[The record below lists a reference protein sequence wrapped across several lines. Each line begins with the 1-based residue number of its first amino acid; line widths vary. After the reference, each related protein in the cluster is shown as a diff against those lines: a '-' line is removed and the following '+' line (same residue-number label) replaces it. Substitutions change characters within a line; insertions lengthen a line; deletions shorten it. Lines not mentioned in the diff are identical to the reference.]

1 MKMKTESITFTS
13 KKPKPNTNRAGAV
26 TPAERGEIKMTVQ
39 EKHAREILSNE
50 TLGNLL
56 DEWELTTNIRTAECA
71 MVRGWLMDELESRN
85 PEAFDKWLDQD
96 APTDESL
103 REYMT
108 A

>member
-1 MKMKTESITFTS
+1 MI
-13 KKPKPNTNRAGAV
+13 
-26 TPAERGEIKMTVQ
+26 PAEKR
-39 EKHAREILSNE
+39 ARDLISNL
-50 TLGNLL
+50 TLDQLL
-56 DEWELTTNIRTAECA
+56 DEWELTINIRTSECA

-96 APTDESL
+96 EPNDEDL

>member
-1 MKMKTESITFTS
+1 
-13 KKPKPNTNRAGAV
+13 
-26 TPAERGEIKMTVQ
+26 MTKQ
-39 EKHAREILSNE
+39 EKQAREMLANS
-50 TLGNLL
+50 TLGDLL
-56 DEWELTTNIRTAECA
+56 DEWELTSNINDPEIAT
-71 MVRGWLMDELESRN
+71 VRGWLMDELESRN

>member
-1 MKMKTESITFTS
+1 MI
-13 KKPKPNTNRAGAV
+13 
-26 TPAERGEIKMTVQ
+26 PAEKRARGLI
-39 EKHAREILSNE
+39 SNL
-50 TLGNLL
+50 TLDQLL
-56 DEWELTTNIRTAECA
+56 DEWELTTNIRTSECA

-96 APTDESL
+96 EPNDEDL